1 MIVRAR
7 SPYIIFINEVGQTS
21 GKLELR
27 IWKNG
32 ETKPTLPT
40 YSFTKSIPSPT
51 QTLLRFN
58 ISPYLKDFISNLLY
72 DVNTWYCNFECRI
85 FSNDVELTPQKID
98 GIAVNGYTT
107 FLQGQNATAQDLKN
121 SIDNLQIGGRNLI
134 TKLPKEKSYPA
145 ISFWDYFPLSEKL
158 KEGETYILNG
168 TVENVGGFI
177 TIGLNNLNGINNYF
191 INLPINTPFVA
202 NNEMANRTHFSIA
215 NQTGVGT
222 SIFKRFKLEK
232 GNKAT
237 DWTPAPEDK
246 QDMFSDIKRQIKVGS
261 TNKLHYYDIVL
272 NEISEITA
280 TNIEETCEPILEP
293 QLVQF
298 INRYGGLDFIWFF
311 KMRTDNI
318 SIESKEYKLLQQG
331 IGYDTTIGQNAKY
344 NFNGKQSVKMNTG
357 FVNENY
363 NELIQDLMLSEKVW
377 INSIPAIVKSSGTEF
392 KTQIRNKNINYE
404 IEFEYAFDL
413 INNMQ

>member
-40 YSFTKSIPSPT
+40 YSFTKSIPSAT
-51 QTLLRFN
+51 QTKLTFN
-58 ISPYLKDFISNLLY
+58 ISPYLKDFISNELN
-72 DVNTWYCNFECRI
+72 DVDTWYCYFECRL
-85 FSNDVELTPQKID
+85 FSNNVELTAQKIE

-107 FLQGQNATAQDLKN
+107 FLQGQN
-121 SIDNLQIGGRNLI
+121 
-134 TKLPKEKSYPA
+134 Y
-145 ISFWDYFPLSEKL
+145 SES
-158 KEGETYILNG
+158 N
-168 TVENVGGFI
+168 
-177 TIGLNNLNGINNYF
+177 
-191 INLPINTPFVA
+191 
-202 NNEMANRTHFSIA
+202 ANRFS
-215 NQTGVGT
+215 N
-222 SIFKRFKLEK
+222 
-232 GNKAT
+232 
-237 DWTPAPEDK
+237 
-246 QDMFSDIKRQIKVGS
+246 IKRQIKVGS
-261 TNKLHYYDIVL
+261 TNKLHSYNSSLNKIVQV
-272 NEISEITA
+272 TA
-280 TNIEETCEPILEP
+280 TNVEQTCEPILEP

-298 INRYGGLDFIWFF
+298 VNRYGGLDFIWFF
-311 KMRTDNI
+311 KMRTD
-318 SIESKEYKLLQQG
+318 SITTEAKEYKLLQPNLN
-331 IGYDTTIGQNAKY
+331 YDTTIGQNAKY
-344 NFNGKQSVKMNTG
+344 NFNGKQSVRMNTG

-363 NELIQDLMLSEKVW
+363 NELIQDLILSEKVW

>member
-7 SPYIIFINEVGQTS
+7 SPYIITINEVGQTS

-40 YSFTKSIPSPT
+40 YSFTKSIPSAT

-58 ISPYLKDFISNLLY
+58 ISPYLKDFISNALN
-72 DVNTWYCNFECRI
+72 DVDTWYCYFECRL
-85 FSNDVELTPQKID
+85 FSNDVELTAQKIE
-98 GIAVNGYTT
+98 GLAVNGYTQ
-107 FLQGQNATAQDLKN
+107 FLDGQN
-121 SIDNLQIGGRNLI
+121 
-134 TKLPKEKSYPA
+134 Y
-145 ISFWDYFPLSEKL
+145 SES
-158 KEGETYILNG
+158 N
-168 TVENVGGFI
+168 
-177 TIGLNNLNGINNYF
+177 
-191 INLPINTPFVA
+191 
-202 NNEMANRTHFSIA
+202 ANRFT
-215 NQTGVGT
+215 N
-222 SIFKRFKLEK
+222 
-232 GNKAT
+232 
-237 DWTPAPEDK
+237 
-246 QDMFSDIKRQIKVGS
+246 IKRQIKVGS
-261 TNKLHYYDIVL
+261 TNKLHSYDILL

-280 TNIEETCEPILEP
+280 TNVEETCEPILEP

-298 INRYGGLDFIWFF
+298 VNRYGGLDFIWFF
-311 KMRTDNI
+311 KMRTD
-318 SIESKEYKLLQQG
+318 SITTEAKEYKLLQPG
-331 IGYDTTIGQNAKY
+331 LNYDTTIGQNAKY
-344 NFNGKQSVKMNTG
+344 NFNGKQSVRMNTG

-363 NELIQDLMLSEKVW
+363 NELIQDLILSEKVW

>member
-27 IWKNG
+27 IWKKG

-58 ISPYLKDFISNLLY
+58 ISPYLKDFISNILY
-72 DVNTWYCNFECRI
+72 DVNTWYCRFECRL
-85 FSNDVELTPQKID
+85 FSNDVELTEQKIE
-98 GIAVNGYTT
+98 GIAVNGYAD
-107 FLQGQNATAQDLKN
+107 FLDGQN
-121 SIDNLQIGGRNLI
+121 
-134 TKLPKEKSYPA
+134 Y
-145 ISFWDYFPLSEKL
+145 SE
-158 KEGETYILNG
+158 
-168 TVENVGGFI
+168 
-177 TIGLNNLNGINNYF
+177 GL
-191 INLPINTPFVA
+191 
-202 NNEMANRTHFSIA
+202 ANRFS
-215 NQTGVGT
+215 N
-222 SIFKRFKLEK
+222 
-232 GNKAT
+232 
-237 DWTPAPEDK
+237 
-246 QDMFSDIKRQIKVGS
+246 IKRQIKVGS
-261 TNKLHYYDIVL
+261 TNKLHSYNSLL

-280 TNIEETCEPILEP
+280 TNVEQTCEPILEP
-293 QLVQF
+293 QKVEF
-298 INRYGGLDFIWFF
+298 INRYGGKDFIWFF
-311 KMRTDNI
+311 KMRTDSI
-318 SIESKEYKLLQQG
+318 STESKEYKLLQPG
-331 IGYDTTIGQNAKY
+331 MYYDTTIGQNAKY
-344 NFNGKQSVKMNTG
+344 NFNGKQSIKMNTG
-357 FVNENY
+357 FVPENY

>member
-40 YSFTKSIPSPT
+40 YSFTKSIPSAT

-58 ISPYLKDFISNLLY
+58 ISPYLKDFISTELN
-72 DVNTWYCNFECRI
+72 DVDTWYCYFECI
-85 FSNDVELTPQKID
+85 LFSNDVELTLQKVE
-98 GIAVNGYTT
+98 GLAVNGYTQ
-107 FLQGQNATAQDLKN
+107 FLDGQN
-121 SIDNLQIGGRNLI
+121 
-134 TKLPKEKSYPA
+134 Y
-145 ISFWDYFPLSEKL
+145 SES
-158 KEGETYILNG
+158 N
-168 TVENVGGFI
+168 
-177 TIGLNNLNGINNYF
+177 
-191 INLPINTPFVA
+191 
-202 NNEMANRTHFSIA
+202 ANRFT
-215 NQTGVGT
+215 N
-222 SIFKRFKLEK
+222 
-232 GNKAT
+232 
-237 DWTPAPEDK
+237 
-246 QDMFSDIKRQIKVGS
+246 IKRHIKVGS
-261 TNKLHYYDIVL
+261 TNKLHSYDSLL

-298 INRYGGLDFIWFF
+298 VNRSGGLDFIWFF
-311 KMRTDNI
+311 KMRTDSI
-318 SIESKEYKLLQQG
+318 STESKEYKLLQPTMD
-331 IGYDTTIGQNAKY
+331 YDTTIGQNAKY
-344 NFNGKQSVKMNTG
+344 NFNGKQSVRMNTG

-363 NELIQDLMLSEKVW
+363 NELIQDLILSEKVW

>member
-40 YSFTKSIPSPT
+40 YSFTKSIPSAT
-51 QTLLRFN
+51 QTKLTFN
-58 ISPYLKDFISNLLY
+58 ISPYLKDFISNELN
-72 DVNTWYCNFECRI
+72 DVNTWYCYFECRL
-85 FSNDVELTPQKID
+85 FSNNVELTAQKVE

-107 FLQGQNATAQDLKN
+107 FLQGQN
-121 SIDNLQIGGRNLI
+121 
-134 TKLPKEKSYPA
+134 Y
-145 ISFWDYFPLSEKL
+145 SES
-158 KEGETYILNG
+158 N
-168 TVENVGGFI
+168 
-177 TIGLNNLNGINNYF
+177 
-191 INLPINTPFVA
+191 
-202 NNEMANRTHFSIA
+202 ANRFT
-215 NQTGVGT
+215 N
-222 SIFKRFKLEK
+222 
-232 GNKAT
+232 
-237 DWTPAPEDK
+237 
-246 QDMFSDIKRQIKVGS
+246 IKRQIKVGS
-261 TNKLHYYDIVL
+261 TNKLHYYNSLLNKIV
-272 NEISEITA
+272 EITA
-280 TNIEETCEPILEP
+280 TNVEQTCEPILEP

-298 INRYGGLDFIWFF
+298 VNRYGGLDFIWFF
-311 KMRTDNI
+311 KMRTD
-318 SIESKEYKLLQQG
+318 SITTEAKEYKLLQPA
-331 IGYDTTIGQNAKY
+331 IEYDTTIGQNAKY
-344 NFNGKQSVKMNTG
+344 NFNGKQSVRMNTG

-363 NELIQDLMLSEKVW
+363 NELIQDLILSEKVW

>member
-7 SPYIIFINEVGQTS
+7 NPYIVFINEAGQTS

-40 YSFTKSIPSPT
+40 YSFSKPIPSPT

-58 ISPYLKDFISNLLY
+58 ISPYLKDFISNALN
-72 DVNTWYCNFECRI
+72 DVNTWYCNFECRL
-85 FSNDVELTPQKID
+85 FSNNVELTAQKVE

-107 FLQGQNATAQDLKN
+107 FLQGQN
-121 SIDNLQIGGRNLI
+121 
-134 TKLPKEKSYPA
+134 Y
-145 ISFWDYFPLSEKL
+145 SES
-158 KEGETYILNG
+158 NA
-168 TVENVGGFI
+168 NR
-177 TIGLNNLNGINNYF
+177 F
-191 INLPINTPFVA
+191 IN
-202 NNEMANRTHFSIA
+202 
-215 NQTGVGT
+215 
-222 SIFKRFKLEK
+222 
-232 GNKAT
+232 
-237 DWTPAPEDK
+237 
-246 QDMFSDIKRQIKVGS
+246 IKRQIKVGS
-261 TNKLHYYDIVL
+261 TNKLHTFSDGV
-272 NEISEITA
+272 ISEITA
-280 TNIEETCEPILEP
+280 TNVEQTCEPILEP

-298 INRYGGLDFIWFF
+298 VNRYGGLDFIWFF
-311 KMRTDNI
+311 KMRTDSI

-363 NELIQDLMLSEKVW
+363 NELIQDLILSEKVW

>member
-7 SPYIIFINEVGQTS
+7 SPYIIFINEAGQTS

-27 IWKNG
+27 IWKKG

-40 YSFTKSIPSPT
+40 YSFTKSIPSAT

-58 ISPYLKDFISNLLY
+58 ISPYLKDFISNELN
-72 DVNTWYCNFECRI
+72 DVDTWYCNFECRL
-85 FSNDVELTPQKID
+85 FSNDVELTEQKIES
-98 GIAVNGYTT
+98 IAVNGYTE
-107 FLQGQNATAQDLKN
+107 FLQGQNYSRIQ
-121 SIDNLQIGGRNLI
+121 
-134 TKLPKEKSYPA
+134 
-145 ISFWDYFPLSEKL
+145 
-158 KEGETYILNG
+158 TY
-168 TVENVGGFI
+168 
-177 TIGLNNLNGINNYF
+177 
-191 INLPINTPFVA
+191 
-202 NNEMANRTHFSIA
+202 R
-215 NQTGVGT
+215 
-222 SIFKRFKLEK
+222 
-232 GNKAT
+232 
-237 DWTPAPEDK
+237 
-246 QDMFSDIKRQIKVGS
+246 FSDIKRQIKVGS
-261 TNKLHYYDIVL
+261 VNKLHVFSEG
-272 NEISEITA
+272 EISEIIA
-280 TNIEETCEPILEP
+280 TNVEETCEPILEP

-311 KMRTDNI
+311 KMRTDSI
-318 SIESKEYKLLQQG
+318 STESKEYKLLQPAMN
-331 IGYDTTIGQNAKY
+331 YDTTIGQNAKY

>member
-7 SPYIIFINEVGQTS
+7 SPYIIFIDEVGQTS

-27 IWKNG
+27 IWKKG
-32 ETKPTLPT
+32 ETKPTIPT
-40 YSFTKSIPSPT
+40 YSFTKSIPSAT

-58 ISPYLKDFISNLLY
+58 ISPYLKDFISNELNNV
-72 DVNTWYCNFECRI
+72 DTWYCNFECRL
-85 FSNDVELTPQKID
+85 FSNDVELTEQKIE

-107 FLQGQNATAQDLKN
+107 FLQGQN
-121 SIDNLQIGGRNLI
+121 
-134 TKLPKEKSYPA
+134 Y
-145 ISFWDYFPLSEKL
+145 SES
-158 KEGETYILNG
+158 N
-168 TVENVGGFI
+168 
-177 TIGLNNLNGINNYF
+177 
-191 INLPINTPFVA
+191 
-202 NNEMANRTHFSIA
+202 ANRFS
-215 NQTGVGT
+215 N
-222 SIFKRFKLEK
+222 
-232 GNKAT
+232 
-237 DWTPAPEDK
+237 
-246 QDMFSDIKRQIKVGS
+246 IKRQIKIGS
-261 TNKLHYYDIVL
+261 TNKLHSYDSLL

-280 TNIEETCEPILEP
+280 INIEETCEPILEP

-298 INRYGGLDFIWFF
+298 VNRYGGLDFIWFF
-311 KMRTDNI
+311 KMRTDSI
-318 SIESKEYKLLQQG
+318 STESKEYKLLQPG
-331 IGYDTTIGQNAKY
+331 MEYDTTIGQNAKY

-377 INSIPAIVKSSGTEF
+377 INSIPAIVKSTGTEF

>member
-7 SPYIIFINEVGQTS
+7 SPYIIFISEVGQTS

-27 IWKNG
+27 IWNSD

-72 DVNTWYCNFECRI
+72 DVNTWYCKFECRL
-85 FSNDVELTPQKID
+85 FSNDVELTAQKVE
-98 GIAVNGYTT
+98 GIAVNGYAE
-107 FLQGQNATAQDLKN
+107 FLDGQN
-121 SIDNLQIGGRNLI
+121 S
-134 TKLPKEKSYPA
+134 
-145 ISFWDYFPLSEKL
+145 SER
-158 KEGETYILNG
+158 
-168 TVENVGGFI
+168 F
-177 TIGLNNLNGINNYF
+177 
-191 INLPINTPFVA
+191 
-202 NNEMANRTHFSIA
+202 ANRFT
-215 NQTGVGT
+215 N
-222 SIFKRFKLEK
+222 
-232 GNKAT
+232 
-237 DWTPAPEDK
+237 
-246 QDMFSDIKRQIKVGS
+246 IKRQIKIGS
-261 TNKLHYYDIVL
+261 VNKLHSYNRFL

-280 TNIEETCEPILEP
+280 TNVEETCEPILDP

>member
-7 SPYIIFINEVGQTS
+7 SPYIIFISEAGQTS

-27 IWKNG
+27 IWNSD

-58 ISPYLKDFISNLLY
+58 ISPYLKDFISNELVY
-72 DVNTWYCNFECRI
+72 VNTWYCKFECRL
-85 FSNDVELTPQKID
+85 FSNDVELTEQKIE
-98 GIAVNGYTT
+98 GIAVNGYAE
-107 FLQGQNATAQDLKN
+107 FLDGQN
-121 SIDNLQIGGRNLI
+121 
-134 TKLPKEKSYPA
+134 Y
-145 ISFWDYFPLSEKL
+145 SE
-158 KEGETYILNG
+158 
-168 TVENVGGFI
+168 GF
-177 TIGLNNLNGINNYF
+177 
-191 INLPINTPFVA
+191 
-202 NNEMANRTHFSIA
+202 ANRFS
-215 NQTGVGT
+215 N
-222 SIFKRFKLEK
+222 
-232 GNKAT
+232 
-237 DWTPAPEDK
+237 
-246 QDMFSDIKRQIKVGS
+246 IKRQIKIGS
-261 TNKLHYYDIVL
+261 TNKLHSYNRL
-272 NEISEITA
+272 QNEISEITA
-280 TNIEETCEPILEP
+280 TNVEQTCEPILEP

-311 KMRTDNI
+311 KMRTDSI
-318 SIESKEYKLLQQG
+318 STESKEYKLLQQG